1 MKTIPIRA
9 EERTRKG
16 KGGARE
22 TRRNGR
28 IPAILYGQGRTI
40 ALSVDRREFAR
51 ALMEAHSQ
59 NVIFDLTLPGQEPM
73 KSIPREIQHD
83 PVSRSMIHVDFQHID
98 MTKKIHVRVAVRVV
112 GEPDGVKNQG
122 GILEHISRE
131 LEVSCLPAEIPNE
144 IVVDVSHLTIG
155 TSVHVSE
162 IRVEGFEILE
172 DPQQVVA
179 LVVAPTV
186 EKVAAPET
194 PAEGAPVEGAP
205 EAAAAPTAAED
216 AEKE

>member
-9 EERTRKG
+9 EERARKG

-28 IPAILYGQGRTI
+28 IPCILYGQGESI

-59 NVIFDLTLPGQEPM
+59 NIIFDLTLPGREPL

-98 MTKKIHVRVAVRVV
+98 MTKKITVRVAVKVV

-122 GILEHISRE
+122 GILEHIARE
-131 LEVSCLPAEIPNE
+131 LEVSCLPSEIPNE
-144 IVVDVSHLTIG
+144 IVVDVSHLVIG

-162 IRVEGFEILE
+162 LSVEGFEILE

-186 EKVAAPET
+186 EKVVTPET
-194 PAEGAPVEGAP
+194 PVEGAPVEGAP
-205 EAAAAPTAAED
+205 EAAPAAEGD